1 MAKGIF
7 QMPLKLLINW
17 FLLNH
22 QVDYVFIAW
31 IMVYMKT
38 FQFSITN
45 ESFKSR
51 EYSLADI
58 RRYSQIWEGFGVSL
72 LTWRW
77 KKHLVRYMH
86 GPMEINRGPWLM
98 ASSKRESSVWKPLEF
113 NLTSILNEGE
123 SDWPDFSHVKTFS
136 ITENPALSCLDFTV

>member
-1 MAKGIF
+1 MW
-7 QMPLKLLINW
+7 L
-17 FLLNH
+17 
-22 QVDYVFIAW
+22 VAW

-51 EYSLADI
+51 EYSLAGI

-86 GPMEINRGPWLM
+86 GPMETNRGPWLM

-123 SDWPDFSHVKTFS
+123 SGLTLISAMWNHNRESSF
-136 ITENPALSCLDFTV
+136 ILSWLHCIELWDT